1 MAELT
6 RRGFV
11 KSSAGAAA
19 GVTFLGALA
28 AAQADAAAGN
38 RAEPVVAFVSDP
50 ARGEIALMVG
60 DQEVVRRDPDLAAR
74 LTRAAHA

>member
-11 KSSAGAAA
+11 RSSAGAAA
-19 GVTFLGALA
+19 GVTFFGALA

-50 ARGEIALMVG
+50 GRGEVTLMVG
-60 DQEVVRRDPDLAAR
+60 DQEVVRRDRDLAAR
-74 LTRAAHA
+74 LTRAAHG